1 VVALLCES
9 IVNETS
15 KQFLLILF
23 YPFFIAVREQKKS
36 KAFSVEEKL
45 DIPAQMHVNRLTHV
59 ALAATFR
66 IVHWQ

>member
-1 VVALLCES
+1 M
-9 IVNETS
+9 
-15 KQFLLILF
+15 F
-23 YPFFIAVREQKKS
+23 YSFFIAVREQEER

-45 DIPAQMHVNRLTHV
+45 DISAQMHVNRLTHV